1 MKRISYVGG
10 SFVTSDEVAAA
21 LLDFIAAGAR
31 SRRNQVV
38 TVPEFIGE
46 EHSSAVSLLLG
57 PSSQLL
63 SQDEPWSHAEPD
75 TSEAVQ
81 RVRAQANV
89 HEETARLT
97 MLHADATFDGDFD

>member
-21 LLDFIAAGAR
+21 LLDFIAVGFR

-38 TVPEFIGE
+38 TVPGADAQGRL
-46 EHSSAVSLLLG
+46 SPVSLLLG

-63 SQDEPWSHAEPD
+63 CQDEPASYAEPD
-75 TSEAVQ
+75 TSDAAE
-81 RVRAQANV
+81 RVRAQASV
-89 HEETARLT
+89 HDETARSSVT
-97 MLHADATFDGDFD
+97 YADTDFDADFD